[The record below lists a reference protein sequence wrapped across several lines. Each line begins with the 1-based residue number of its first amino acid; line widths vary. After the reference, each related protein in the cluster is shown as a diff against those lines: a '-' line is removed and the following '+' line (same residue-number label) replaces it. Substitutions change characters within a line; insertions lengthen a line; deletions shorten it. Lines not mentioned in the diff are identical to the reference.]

1 MRTIWFQ
8 RGGPGG
14 SAFRPHRGAATP
26 GQKLAQIG
34 GGRSAKAQSPCS
46 TGSQRAEDRLGP
58 DGVFQLC
65 ADYVAGRP
73 STALVRSYGLSK
85 GAELRLLEVS
95 GISRRHR
102 GLTETHVKEAVE
114 WYLRGWPLTRIG
126 DYFGKDHTVVRNAL
140 VREGVALRARR
151 RDHHSAVQQP
161 TSGSDVELDY
171 L

>member
-14 SAFRPHRGAATP
+14 SAVIPHRGAATP
-26 GQKLAQIG
+26 GQKLAQIV

-85 GAELRLLEVS
+85 GAEQPDPSRLQRERDRL
-95 GISRRHR
+95 R
-102 GLTETHVKEAVE
+102 GLHDGRLRDSRLVTEPVWCWVSRLGTWSTLVGDSRSSARFLALRGGRDSEYS
-114 WYLRGWPLTRIG
+114 YLRGGIL
-126 DYFGKDHTVVRNAL
+126 
-140 VREGVALRARR
+140 
-151 RDHHSAVQQP
+151 
-161 TSGSDVELDY
+161 
-171 L
+171 